1 MRSIVKP
8 RCKTARF
15 SCDRKIYD
23 IYFSQ
28 FLLHFTCG
36 RVKLSTIAARAAKT
50 EKRIAARAA
59 KTETGIAARAAKTE
73 TGIAAR
79 AANNKTRI
87 AVKAAKKEAND
98 DPKSVCSRIP
108 LL

>member
-8 RCKTARF
+8 YRKIARF
-15 SCDRKIYD
+15 SCCNRIYD
-23 IYFSQ
+23 IFFSQ

-36 RVKLSTIAARAAKT
+36 HVKLSTITAKAAKMENGIAARAAKT
-50 EKRIAARAA
+50 EKQ
-59 KTETGIAARAAKTE
+59 
-73 TGIAAR
+73 
-79 AANNKTRI
+79 I
-87 AVKAAKKEAND
+87 AVHAENSKARISAKAAKKEANN